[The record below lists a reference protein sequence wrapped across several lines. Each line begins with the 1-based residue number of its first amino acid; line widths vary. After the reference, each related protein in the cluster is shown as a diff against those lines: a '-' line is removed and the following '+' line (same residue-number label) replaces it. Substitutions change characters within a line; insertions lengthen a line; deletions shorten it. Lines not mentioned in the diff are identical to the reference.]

1 MKTSKKTFKLLLAS
15 SLALS
20 FSGCGG
26 EFSYK
31 RGSSIADFQ
40 ASKTSC
46 ASKEITEKEIDHCLA
61 ENGWL
66 IVDMNKPL
74 SPLPMSVSKGT
85 EPSTEE
91 AQTLDTS
98 DPLTQLTIGA
108 WFKLGASQ
116 NQLIT
121 DSEQCVAE
129 LGEVHQTQK
138 NLSLVTRG
146 LLSCMSELG
155 WHGLVQ

>member
-1 MKTSKKTFKLLLAS
+1 MKTRTKTFKLLMAGI
-15 SLALS
+15 LALS

-46 ASKEITEKEIDHCLA
+46 ASKEKTEKEIDHCLA

-74 SPLPMSVSKGT
+74 SPLPLSASEGS
-85 EPSTEE
+85 ESSTEE
-91 AQTLDTS
+91 TQIVDTS

-129 LGEVHQTQK
+129 LGKAHQTQN